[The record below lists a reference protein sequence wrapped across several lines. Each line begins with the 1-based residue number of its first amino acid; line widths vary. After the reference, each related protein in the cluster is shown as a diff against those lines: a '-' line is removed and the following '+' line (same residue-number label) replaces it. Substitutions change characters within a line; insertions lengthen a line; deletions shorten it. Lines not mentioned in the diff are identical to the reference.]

1 MNERTYWE
9 WPRSDTRDQ
18 FLPRNRHDRSRL
30 EDPTPPTALTEPYLP
45 RTIGRQ
51 HTKGAIMAAQ
61 AILSPT
67 TPTGG
72 RWGFRT
78 LVRDPGAVPD
88 AGLTTNLATSQGE
101 THHLVRIGKLLHPL
115 HRRGVVLSVGV
126 VITVGHEVRLPGTIG
141 PTGRTRP
148 PVPDAHSSTGGSA
161 LMNHACNRYTHP
173 PLPTWVEL
181 PRVAADFVV
190 TLPQTAA
197 GRTAPAGGQS

>member
-1 MNERTYWE
+1 
-9 WPRSDTRDQ
+9 
-18 FLPRNRHDRSRL
+18 
-30 EDPTPPTALTEPYLP
+30 
-45 RTIGRQ
+45 
-51 HTKGAIMAAQ
+51 MAAE
-61 AILSPT
+61 AISSPA

-72 RWGFRT
+72 RRGFRA
-78 LVRDPGAVPD
+78 LVRDPSTAAS
-88 AGLTTNLATSQGE
+88 AGGTINLATSQGE

-115 HRRGVVLSVGV
+115 PRRGVVLSVGV

-173 PLPTWVEL
+173 PLPTWVEFS
-181 PRVAADFVV
+181 RVAADLVV

-197 GRTAPAGGQS
+197 GLKAPAGGQS